1 MIEYIAL
8 FATYTAWAAL
18 VYKSTRISI
27 LILPLLFPLY
37 LIRFDIAGMPLY
49 FVEGLI
55 VISAIPVFYKLLRG
69 DHEILEKNTVS
80 KILYLAKS
88 PFLAKRGPFV
98 DFAKSPFLPI
108 TLFVLGSLI
117 GAAIVPNESYQ
128 HALGILKSWVII
140 PLIYFF
146 ILYRTIKTKED
157 LQFVLYSYVASAFF
171 MSLMALFQAVSG
183 HYITID
189 SRASGPFESANYLAM
204 YIAPALVFAGV
215 RVLQTFIHGPAES
228 AAVRIN
234 SFERRIYLSGMVS
247 IIFVALILTQSY
259 GGVLGV
265 FATIFFY
272 IIYEKFK
279 VKDKRSSL
287 FLTKLIAFVCVVV
300 VLGTVLVAALNVEK
314 FQNLVKFNE
323 HTSIGTRLEIW
334 EVGAKLVI
342 QSPLLGAGLGE
353 YENAYTQR
361 ATELLGHAPYEP
373 IRLHSHNLYMETWIN
388 AGIIGITA
396 FLWIVVLAFVH
407 AKKTAIL
414 LSAESRQIMV
424 AASMM
429 LVYILLHGFIDI
441 PFWKN
446 DLALLFW
453 MIMAV
458 LFSFPVSSKRA

>member
-1 MIEYIAL
+1 MIDYIAL
-8 FATYTAWAAL
+8 FVTYTAWATL
-18 VYKSTRISI
+18 VYKSTRTSV

-37 LIRFDIAGMPLY
+37 LIRLDILGMPLY
-49 FVEGLI
+49 FIEGLI
-55 VISAIPVFYKLLRG
+55 VISAIPVFYKLLKG

-88 PFLAKRGPFV
+88 PFLAKRRPFLE
-98 DFAKSPFLPI
+98 FIKSPFLPI
-108 TLFVLGSLI
+108 TLFVMGALI

-215 RVLQTFIHGPAES
+215 RVLQTFIHGSAES
-228 AAVRIN
+228 A
-234 SFERRIYLSGMVS
+234 IYLSGIVS

-265 FATIFFY
+265 FVTVFFY
-272 IIYEKFK
+272 IIYERLSVRDSK
-279 VKDKRSSL
+279 SSI

-300 VLGTVLVAALNVEK
+300 VLGTVLVATLNIEK

-334 EVGAKLVI
+334 EVGAKLII
-342 QSPLLGAGLGE
+342 QSPLLGVGLGE
-353 YENAYTQR
+353 YENAYTQK

-388 AGIIGITA
+388 AGIIGIVA

-446 DLALLFW
+446 DLALVFW

-458 LFSFPVSSKRA
+458 LFSFPVTASLKRA

>member
-1 MIEYIAL
+1 MIDYIA
-8 FATYTAWAAL
+8 FFVAYIAWATF
-18 VYKSTRISI
+18 VYKSTRISV
-27 LILPLLFPLY
+27 LLLPLLFPLY
-37 LIRFDIAGMPLY
+37 LIRLDIAGMPLY

-55 VISAIPVFYKLLRG
+55 VISAVPVFYKLLKG

-88 PFLAKRGPFV
+88 PFLAKRRPFLE
-98 DFAKSPFLPI
+98 FIKSPFLPI
-108 TLFVLGSLI
+108 ILFVLGALI

-171 MSLMALFQAVSG
+171 LSLMALFQGVSG
-183 HYITID
+183 HYLTID

-215 RVLQTFIHGPAES
+215 RVLQIFIYGSAES
-228 AAVRIN
+228 A
-234 SFERRIYLSGMVS
+234 IYLSGIVS

-265 FATIFFY
+265 FVTIFFY
-272 IIYEKFK
+272 IIYERLM
-279 VKDKRSSL
+279 VKNIKSSV

-300 VLGTVLVAALNVEK
+300 VLGTVLVATLNIEK
-314 FQNLVKFNE
+314 FQNLLKFNE

-334 EVGAKLVI
+334 EVGAKLII
-342 QSPLLGAGLGE
+342 QSPLLGVGLGE

-361 ATELLGHAPYEP
+361 AAELLGHAPYEP
-373 IRLHSHNLYMETWIN
+373 VRLHSHNLYMETWIN
-388 AGIIGITA
+388 AGIIGIVA
-396 FLWIVVLAFVH
+396 FLWIVVLAFLH

-414 LSAESRQIMV
+414 LSAELRQIMV

-453 MIMAV
+453 LIMAV
-458 LFSFPVSSKRA
+458 LFSFPVSLKRA